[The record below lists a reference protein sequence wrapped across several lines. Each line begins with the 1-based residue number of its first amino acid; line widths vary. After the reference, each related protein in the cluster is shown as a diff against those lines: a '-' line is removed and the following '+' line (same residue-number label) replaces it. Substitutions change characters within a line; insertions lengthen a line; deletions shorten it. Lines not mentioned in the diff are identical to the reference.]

1 MDIKSIMTR
10 PVATVTRKT
19 TVKEAVKKIAA
30 KNLSCVV
37 VAEKKMPIGIFTKF
51 DLLSVIDGNQDLGK
65 TAIETVMH
73 TPVMPIEESDDLF
86 SAARQMERFDVRRFI
101 IVDAQ
106 NRLTGIVTNGDIIKA
121 FAQRAFPYNHPLAAL
136 AQPGLTVTPKTPL
149 KKIVRMMIEHRT
161 ACAVI
166 LKNNKPAGIITDGVF
181 AKLAAKS
188 GKPLAGSAETKM
200 LKKFTVAGSNASL
213 REAVIIMVKMKMH
226 EIVVTGTDGRYFG
239 VITQRDLVHF
249 IEKSQI

>member
-19 TVKEAVKKIAA
+19 TVKEAVRKIAQ

-51 DLLSVIDGNQDLGK
+51 DLLSVLDSGQDMGT
-65 TAIETVMH
+65 TAMEAVMH
-73 TPVMPIEESDDLF
+73 TPVMPIEENDDLF

-101 IVDAQ
+101 IVDDH
-106 NRLTGIVTNGDIIKA
+106 NRLAGIVTNGDIIKA
-121 FAQRAFPYNHPLAAL
+121 FAKRAFPYNQPVAAL
-136 AQPGLTVTPKTPL
+136 AQPGLTATPKTPL
-149 KKIVRMMIEHRT
+149 KKIVRMMIEHRS

-166 LKNNKPAGIITDGVF
+166 LKNGKPAGIITDGVF
-181 AKLAAKS
+181 ARLAAKS
-188 GKPLAGSAETKM
+188 AKPLAGTAETKM
-200 LKKFTVAGSNASL
+200 LKKFAVAMGDTSL
-213 REAVIIMVKMKMH
+213 REAVINMVKMKMR
-226 EIVVTGTDGRYFG
+226 EIAVVASDKRHFG
-239 VITQRDLVHF
+239 VITQRDLVRF

>member
-19 TVKEAVKKIAA
+19 TVKEAVKKIAQ

-37 VAEKKMPIGIFTKF
+37 VTEKKTPIGIFTKF
-51 DLLSVIDGNQDLGK
+51 DLLSVLNSGQDLG
-65 TAIETVMH
+65 TAIIETVMH

-86 SAARQMERFDVRRFI
+86 SAARQMERFEVRRFI
-101 IVDAQ
+101 IVDAH
-106 NRLTGIVTNGDIIKA
+106 NRLTGIVTNGDITKA
-121 FAQRAFPYNHPLAAL
+121 FSQRAFPYNHPLAAL

-149 KKIVRMMIEHRT
+149 KKIVRMMVDQR
-161 ACAVI
+161 AVCAVI

-188 GKPLAGSAETKM
+188 AKPLTGNAETKM
-200 LKKFTVAGSNASL
+200 MKKFLIAGNNASL
-213 REAVIIMVKMKMH
+213 RETVINMVKMKMR
-226 EIVVTGTDGRYFG
+226 EIVVTSADGRYFG
-239 VITQRDLVHF
+239 LITQRELVRF